1 MTGQFAQSHGLGM
14 GLPGEIGVIW
24 NGFEHFA
31 GSCGFAVKFGNKLFL
46 NVHCATSFGAK
57 PA

>member
-1 MTGQFAQSHGLGM
+1 M